1 MTDHAAIHKPKRER
15 LRLLLWDCE
24 WHLHGELRLVGGV
37 RYSARLLELKRL
49 GYQIEDEPL
58 SGEPGKRYRLK
69 TRKLGE
75 PRGKR
80 VKVYLRERDCVRLLE
95 RGEVSLHLENCVA
108 DALRSFQYNK
118 DKL

>member
-1 MTDHAAIHKPKRER
+1 MTDHASIHKPKRK
-15 LRLLLWDCE
+15 LLLALLWDCG
-24 WHLHGELRLVGGV
+24 WHRHGALRRVGGV

-58 SGEPGKRYRLK
+58 AGEPGKRYRLT

-75 PRGKR
+75 PLGKR

-108 DALRSFQYNK
+108 KALRSFQHNK
-118 DKL
+118 DNL